1 MIRSPESCDCCPEDK
16 ASRHE
21 AARKQADFTSE
32 QLRALSGAVGQALQ
46 LTRPSTSSTGFAPR
60 SRLPLTQASCTLR
73 TRARVPLSLICWAD
87 GLT

>member
-32 QLRALSGAVGQALQ
+32 QLRALSGKRSSYPAQAHRQ
-46 LTRPSTSSTGFAPR
+46 
-60 SRLPLTQASCTLR
+60 QASRRGQDCL
-73 TRARVPLSLICWAD
+73 
-87 GLT
+87 